1 MKVKQSRFAWIA
13 NKSVRQILFIVLFLE
28 TSAITLAIWG
38 AMATGHSPKAYFEEG
53 GYMTILSC
61 LQLLFGAYLAK
72 KILAIAK
79 NSLNPCL
86 FKNRR
91 FWQIISIGLVFLAFD
106 DAFKIHEY
114 IDKLLHILLDFKET
128 DISDLAD
135 DVIVG
140 GYLLLFLVY
149 VASQWKTIQIFQ
161 RSFIYFQVGFI
172 LTVVMII
179 FDAASNN
186 TLFVSMLSDNGD
198 RQVFLQIWFGTF
210 EDSIKIY
217 AEGLFLVGI
226 YKCWQIAKSVNSKK

>member
-1 MKVKQSRFAWIA
+1 
-13 NKSVRQILFIVLFLE
+13 
-28 TSAITLAIWG
+28 
-38 AMATGHSPKAYFEEG
+38 MATGHSPKAYFEEG

-79 NSLNPCL
+79 TSVNPSL

-91 FWQIISIGLVFLAFD
+91 FWQIVSIGLVLLAFD
-106 DAFKIHEY
+106 DALEIHEY
-114 IDKLLHILLDFKET
+114 IDKLLHILLNFKET
-128 DISDLAD
+128 EISDLAD
-135 DVIVG
+135 DLIVG
-140 GYLLLFLVY
+140 GYLLLFLAY

-161 RSFIYFQVGFI
+161 RSFVYFQIGFI

-186 TLFVSMLSDNGD
+186 GLFVSMLTDNGD
-198 RQVFLQIWFGTF
+198 RQFFLQIWFGTF

-217 AEGLFLVGI
+217 AEGFFIIGL
-226 YKCWQIAKSVNSKK
+226 YKCWRIAKSVNSYAKR

>member
-1 MKVKQSRFAWIA
+1 
-13 NKSVRQILFIVLFLE
+13 
-28 TSAITLAIWG
+28 
-38 AMATGHSPKAYFEEG
+38 MATGHSPKAYFEEG

-79 NSLNPCL
+79 NSLNPSL

-91 FWQIISIGLVFLAFD
+91 FWQVVSIGLVLLAFD
-106 DAFKIHEY
+106 DALGIHEY
-114 IDKLLHILLDFKET
+114 IDKLLHSLLDFKET
-128 DISDLAD
+128 DISDPLD

-172 LTVVMII
+172 LTVVMVV

-186 TLFVSMLSDNGD
+186 RLFVSMLTDNGD
-198 RQVFLQIWFGTF
+198 RQLFLQTWFGTF

-226 YKCWQIAKSVNSKK
+226 YKCWQIAKSVNSKQ

>member
-1 MKVKQSRFAWIA
+1 MIKKSWLVWIA
-13 NKSVRQILFIVLFLE
+13 NKSVKQILFIVLFIQ

-38 AMATGHSPKAYFEEG
+38 AIATGHSPKAYFEEG

-72 KILAIAK
+72 KIFSVAK
-79 NSLNPCL
+79 NSVNPSL
-86 FKNRR
+86 FKNHR
-91 FWQIISIGLVFLAFD
+91 FWRIVSIGLVLLAFD
-106 DAFKIHEY
+106 DALSIHEY
-114 IDKLLHILLDFKET
+114 IDKFIHILLNFEET
-128 DISDLAD
+128 YISDLLD

-149 VASQWKTIQIFQ
+149 VASQWKAIQIFQ
-161 RSFIYFQVGFI
+161 RSFIYFQIGFI

-186 TLFVSMLSDNGD
+186 ELFVSMLTDNGD

-226 YKCWQIAKSVNSKK
+226 YKCWRIAKSVNSQQ